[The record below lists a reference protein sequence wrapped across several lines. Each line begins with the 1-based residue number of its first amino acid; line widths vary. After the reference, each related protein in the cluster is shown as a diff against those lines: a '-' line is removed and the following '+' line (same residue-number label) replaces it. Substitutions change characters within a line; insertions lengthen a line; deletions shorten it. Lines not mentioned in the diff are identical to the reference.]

1 MDATTTSGAPAAGT
15 VEDRAAYKIEMTHH
29 SLAKIRR
36 ATFAVA
42 ACVLL
47 TMAGTSP
54 TSAKDGT
61 EARLDAPV
69 PRSAQPGDVVKI
81 GWVLGWEVD
90 GTWQSFSACDV
101 RLFVFSAIDPVP
113 MEVPALGCGGH
124 YDVEFTVPN
133 GGIDRVEI
141 DLGGMRFP
149 ITYAGAIIDPLP
161 GNLRAGQVVEAG
173 VTLLTGG
180 DQVLWPKSV
189 VLVLAEY
196 QSHEATNI
204 TTSPTSVSGRYVGT
218 FSVPKAGRFSLK
230 VAIGDG
236 SSASYP
242 FEPSR
247 VWIDVQSAAKST
259 PPDSSLSAESGSAVG
274 VSSLLLAMLAA
285 IGAFGLIVVRRRNR

>member
-1 MDATTTSGAPAAGT
+1 MY
-15 VEDRAAYKIEMTHH
+15 EIEMTHH

-69 PRSAQPGDVVKI
+69 PRSAQPGDVVRI
-81 GWVLGWEVD
+81 GWVLGSEVD
-90 GTWQSFSACDV
+90 GTWHSFSACDV
-101 RLFVFSAIDPVP
+101 QLFVFSAIDPVP
-113 MEVPALGCGGH
+113 MEVPAVGCGGH
-124 YDVEFTVPN
+124 YVVEFTVPN

-141 DLGGMRFP
+141 GLGGMRFP
-149 ITYAGAIIDPLP
+149 ITYTGAIIDPLP
-161 GNLRAGQVVEAG
+161 GNLRAGHAVEAG

-180 DQVLWPKSV
+180 NQAPWPKSV

-196 QSHEATNI
+196 QSNEATNI

-218 FSVPKAGRFSLK
+218 LSVPKAGRFSLK

-236 SSASYP
+236 SSAFYP

-247 VWIDVQSAAKST
+247 VWIDVQSAVKST
-259 PPDSSLSAESGSAVG
+259 PPDSSLSAESGLAVG
-274 VSSLLLAMLAA
+274 VPSLLLAMLAA
-285 IGAFGLIVVRRRNR
+285 IGAFGLIVVRQRNR